1 MLESTIDPFWVEDF
15 PWMLIV
21 GWLLYSLSAVV
32 SRWVRNLNYYIY
44 ESIPST
50 FVTLGLLGT
59 FGGVAYGL
67 YKFDTSPDKIKES
80 IQLLL
85 DGLKTAMYTTIA
97 GVSLSIIFGKIIQ
110 IQLKG
115 KRVKVPDSPELLELR
130 ALNESFG
137 AFQESMLHNQR
148 NALKDGLETVLQ
160 QFNEIMDDFVT
171 QLVEKN
177 FQELSS
183 AVKQLTDWQI
193 EHRADVGAL
202 LVYYRE
208 LTSNHTVLV
217 ENTEEWIKMM
227 DEVAGQSSKLQNVID
242 EFNDAFSDKGNLSQ
256 ILRDV
261 STSTGELKVVTGEF
275 GKLAVSLNETT
286 TGMQVT
292 GDKIDGWTNSIQQ
305 ASDASGQMVASVSNL
320 RTIDH
325 ERLAKLFASIDELFL
340 KYMEDL
346 DRRLEKVSADAE

>member
-15 PWMLIV
+15 PWILL
-21 GWLLYSLSAVV
+21 GLWLSYSFLAIAFKGI
-32 SRWVRNLNYYIY
+32 RNLNYYIY

-67 YKFDTSPDKIKES
+67 YKFDTSPDLIKES

-97 GVSLSIIFGKIIQ
+97 GVSLSIIFAKIIQ

-115 KRVKVPDSPELLELR
+115 KRVKVPESPELLELR
-130 ALNESFG
+130 ALNKNFG
-137 AFQESMLHNQR
+137 EFQESMLHNQR
-148 NALKDGLETVLQ
+148 NALKDGLESVLEE
-160 QFNEIMDDFVT
+160 FNKIMDQFVT

-177 FQELSS
+177 FEKLSG

-193 EHRADVGAL
+193 EHRNDVEAL
-202 LVYYRE
+202 LAYYRE
-208 LTSNHTVLV
+208 LTSKHSVLV
-217 ENTEEWIKMM
+217 ENTEEWIRMM

-242 EFNDAFSDKGNLSQ
+242 EFNAAFSEKGNLSK

-261 STSTGELKVVTGEF
+261 STSTGELKVITGEF

-286 TGMQVT
+286 EGMQVT
-292 GDKIDGWTNSIQQ
+292 GDKIDGWTKSVTEVSN
-305 ASDASGQMVASVSNL
+305 ASGQMVANVSSL

-340 KYMEDL
+340 KYLEDL
-346 DRRLEKVSADAE
+346 ERRMDKVGTDAK

>member
-1 MLESTIDPFWVEDF
+1 MLESTIDPFWAEDF
-15 PWMLIV
+15 PWILLGLWLFYSFLAIV
-21 GWLLYSLSAVV
+21 FRG
-32 SRWVRNLNYYIY
+32 VRNLNYYIY

-67 YKFDTSPDKIKES
+67 YKFDTSPDLIKES

-97 GVSLSIIFGKIIQ
+97 GVSLSVIFGKIIQ

-115 KRVKVPDSPELLELR
+115 KRVKMPESPELLELR
-130 ALNESFG
+130 ELNKSFG
-137 AFQESMLHNQR
+137 EFQESMLHNQR

-177 FQELSS
+177 FEELSG

-193 EHRADVGAL
+193 EHRADVAAL

-227 DEVAGQSSKLQNVID
+227 DQVAGQSSKLQNVID
-242 EFNDAFSDKGNLSQ
+242 EFNEAFSEKGNLSQ

-261 STSTGELKVVTGEF
+261 RTSTGELQVVTGEF

-292 GDKIDGWTNSIQQ
+292 GDKIDSWTDSVKQV
-305 ASDASGQMVASVSNL
+305 SDASGQMVANVSSL

-346 DRRLEKVSADAE
+346 DRRIENVVTDAE

>member
-15 PWMLIV
+15 PWILL
-21 GWLLYSLSAVV
+21 GLWLFYSFLAIAFKG
-32 SRWVRNLNYYIY
+32 VRNLNYYIY

-67 YKFDTSPDKIKES
+67 YNFDTSPDKIKES

-85 DGLKTAMYTTIA
+85 NGLKTAMYTTIA
-97 GVSLSIIFGKIIQ
+97 GVSLSIIFAKIIQ

-115 KRVKVPDSPELLELR
+115 KRVKVPESPELLELR
-130 ALNESFG
+130 ALNKSFG
-137 AFQESMLHNQR
+137 EFQESMLHNQR
-148 NALKDGLETVLQ
+148 NALKDGLESVLQ

-177 FQELSS
+177 FEELSG

-193 EHRADVGAL
+193 EHRNDVEAL
-202 LVYYRE
+202 LAYYRE
-208 LTSNHTVLV
+208 LTSKHSVLV
-217 ENTEEWIKMM
+217 ENTEEWIRMM

-242 EFNDAFSDKGNLSQ
+242 EFNAAFSDKGNLSK
-256 ILRDV
+256 ILQDV
-261 STSTGELKVVTGEF
+261 STSTGELKVITGEF
-275 GKLAVSLNETT
+275 GKLAVSLNKTT
-286 TGMQVT
+286 EGMQVT
-292 GDKIDGWTNSIQQ
+292 GDKIDSWTKSVTEVSN
-305 ASDASGQMVASVSNL
+305 ASGQMVASVSSL

-340 KYMEDL
+340 KYLEDL
-346 DRRLEKVSADAE
+346 ERRMDKVGADAK

>member
-1 MLESTIDPFWVEDF
+1 MF
-15 PWMLIV
+15 
-21 GWLLYSLSAVV
+21 YSLFAIV
-32 SRWVRNLNYYIY
+32 SSWVRNLNYYIY

-67 YKFDTSPDKIKES
+67 YKFDTSPDLIKES

-115 KRVKVPDSPELLELR
+115 KRVKLPESPELLELR
-130 ALNESFG
+130 ALNKSFG
-137 AFQESMLHNQR
+137 EFQESMLHNQR

-177 FQELSS
+177 FQELSG

-193 EHRADVGAL
+193 EHRNDVTALITHYRNLSSTHAD
-202 LVYYRE
+202 
-208 LTSNHTVLV
+208 LT
-217 ENTEEWIKMM
+217 ENTAEWVRMM
-227 DEVAGQSSKLQNVID
+227 DEVAGQSSKLQEVIN
-242 EFNDAFSDKGNLSQ
+242 EFNEAFSEKGNLSQ

-261 STSTGELKVVTGEF
+261 RASTGELQVVTGEF

-292 GDKIDGWTNSIQQ
+292 GEKIDDWTSSVKQV
-305 ASDASGQMVASVSNL
+305 SDASGQMVANVSSL

-340 KYMEDL
+340 KYMKDL
-346 DRRLEKVSADAE
+346 DQRLEKVATDAE